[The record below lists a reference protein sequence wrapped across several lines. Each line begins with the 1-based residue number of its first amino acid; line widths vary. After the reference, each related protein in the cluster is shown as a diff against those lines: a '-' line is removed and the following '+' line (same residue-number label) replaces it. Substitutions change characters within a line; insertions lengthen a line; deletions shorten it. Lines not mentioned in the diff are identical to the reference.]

1 MAFIFVPNADGSFTE
16 GDKQTNPDT
25 GVEYI
30 YSDGAWRALGPKIE
44 DEFDTLDDRYIKL
57 NGRSDVGDAY
67 TIKGPGETTGATSTF
82 HQIKDGKQYLYH
94 IDTPQDSNTEW
105 VANVSYVKSKTD
117 DKMSKQGTQNIH
129 QDHWK
134 IIQPNQDGNN
144 RTFVD
149 IYDGEM
155 NLYNIADPT
164 GGADGW
170 ATNKKYVKDNFIGN
184 KGTQTLNA
192 DSWNIKQPNSTG
204 GNNNFIVIHDGQMNL
219 YNVVTADDSK
229 PRWAANVEY
238 VQNAIEAID
247 SASVTIDNVPPSN
260 PNSGDLWFHSGE
272 ADLKIYYTDD
282 TSSQWIPASTPPD
295 PYDENFVST
304 SGDTMTGDLRLDNS
318 KLYIEGGSSRLYA
331 KNDDGDITL
340 TVFPS
345 GLLIA
350 NNTVRAKRINNGDLC
365 FAAIQTDGVDSANDV
380 YKFKVSA
387 DGRAHSEYTI
397 TSSSDNKTLVTKK
410 YVADELS
417 KISDDR
423 PKGMPGTAYKYS
435 NSYGDSLPDGHFHI
449 AGNGAVYMSRKSFDG
464 IEMSSYQTDDR
475 SSSVRVMVHV
485 RGSDGRVLHS
495 LVSSH
500 WYQGVGSNKRIEFA
514 VSSRIRDGK
523 SEMVAGRIY
532 YITDGVFN
540 F

>member
-44 DEFDTLDDRYIKL
+44 DEFDTLDSRYIKL
-57 NGRSDVGDAY
+57 DGTTMLSDY
-67 TIKGPGETTGATSTF
+67 FRLKGPNAAGSGTSTF
-82 HQIKDGKQYLYH
+82 QVVEDGKLKLYNVQ
-94 IDTPQDSNTEW
+94 TASDSNT
-105 VANVSYVKSKTD
+105 
-117 DKMSKQGTQNIH
+117 G
-129 QDHWK
+129 
-134 IIQPNQDGNN
+134 
-144 RTFVD
+144 
-149 IYDGEM
+149 
-155 NLYNIADPT
+155 
-164 GGADGW
+164 
-170 ATNKKYVKDNFIGN
+170 
-184 KGTQTLNA
+184 
-192 DSWNIKQPNSTG
+192 
-204 GNNNFIVIHDGQMNL
+204 
-219 YNVVTADDSK
+219 
-229 PRWAANVEY
+229 WAANVEY
-238 VQNAIEAID
+238 VQKAIEAID
-247 SASVTIDNVPPSN
+247 SASVTVDNVPPSD

-304 SGDTMTGDLRLDNS
+304 SGDSMTGNLIMDNS
-318 KLYIEGGSSRLYA
+318 KLYIEGGSARFYA
-331 KNDDGDITL
+331 KNDSGDITL

-350 NNTVRAKRINNGDLC
+350 NNTVRAKRINDGDVC
-365 FAAIQTDGVDSANDV
+365 FAAIKTDGVDSANDV

-387 DGRAHSEYTI
+387 DGRAHSEYTV
-397 TSSSDNKTLVTKK
+397 TSSSNVKTLVTKK
-410 YVADELS
+410 YVDDELA

-423 PKGMPGTAYKYS
+423 PKGMPGTRYKYS
-435 NSYGDSLPDGHFHI
+435 DSWGDSLPDGHFHI
-449 AGNGAVYMSRKSFDG
+449 GGSGEVYMSRKSFDG
-464 IEMSSYQTDDR
+464 IEMSSYGTDDR
-475 SSSVRVMVHV
+475 SSSVRVMCHV

-495 LVSSH
+495 IVSSH
-500 WYQGVGSNKRIEFA
+500 WYQGVGSNKRIEFG

-523 SEMVAGRIY
+523 NDMVAGKIY